1 MKIEDVKKDFVTYID
16 NLDKNLK
23 EEEARLFNIKKE
35 YTSLDDNK
43 KILADDIVL
52 LEKIKTELNDKNT
65 AMLDRHSRVVE
76 RENQCERREKALDE
90 DEMDYRKRFDEISTL
105 SSNACEEMKKAMQ
118 KMQEANL
125 PIQKHVERLQEIIN
139 KKGKDTNLLEEIIKL
154 SK

>member
-1 MKIEDVKKDFVTYID
+1 MKIEDVKKDFISYID

-35 YTSLDDNK
+35 HTSLEDKK
-43 KILADDIVL
+43 KILADDIIV
-52 LEKIKTELNDKNT
+52 LEKTKTELNDKNT
-65 AMLDRHSRVVE
+65 AMLDRHSRVIS
-76 RENQCERREKALDE
+76 REEQFERREKALDE
-90 DEMDYRKRFDEISTL
+90 DEADYRKRFEEIGTL

-125 PIQKHVERLQEIIN
+125 PIQKHVEVLQAIIN